1 MHISPWFAGRKEK
14 SMKYLNKVVEIIL
27 EVLVA
32 GMVLGCCWQVITRFV
47 LHNPSK
53 YTEELLRYMLIWL
66 TMMGVPYAYGQNS
79 HLAINL
85 IVKKFKPKNE
95 TLAQIAIDVLI
106 MILSVS
112 VMIIG
117 GIMVT
122 ANAAGQLSPAMQIP
136 MQVYYVCV
144 PVSFS
149 IISASLVTL
158 IMFLTP
164 HFGVFISAQKMVT
177 GIDSFTLLAVPFFV
191 LAGLLMSNGGIAK
204 RLINLAMLVLGK
216 VPGSLAMTNIA
227 GNAMFGSISGSGIAA
242 ATAIG
247 GVMQPLENEQGYDR
261 AFSAAANVASAPVG
275 QLIPPTASFIV
286 FSAASGGVSVAAL
299 LMAGWI
305 PGLLWALLCMVVA
318 FVYGKKHGYVI
329 KRDHLTAKVVLK
341 TIWDAIPSLFLIVII
356 IGGILS
362 GYFTPT
368 EASGVAVVYAFILAV
383 FVYKSIRIK
392 DIPRILKE
400 TAVMTAIVMLIIGAS
415 SVLSFVL
422 SFTGLPQA
430 ISAALLGVSDNKI
443 VILLIINLIL
453 LIVGTFMDMAP
464 ALLIF
469 TPIFLPVVKALGM
482 NPIQFGVMMVMNL
495 SIGTITPPVGSVL
508 FVGCSISHLQVE
520 EVIKKLVPFFV
531 AILVALLFVTFVPQ
545 LSMWLPTVF
554 GLLG

>member
-1 MHISPWFAGRKEK
+1 M
-14 SMKYLNKVVEIIL
+14 EIQ
-27 EVLVA
+27 A
-32 GMVLGCCWQVITRFV
+32 
-47 LHNPSK
+47 
-53 YTEELLRYMLIWL
+53 
-66 TMMGVPYAYGQNS
+66 
-79 HLAINL
+79 AI
-85 IVKKFKPKNE
+85 
-95 TLAQIAIDVLI
+95 VLI
-106 MILSVS
+106 IVFFLLLAFS
-112 VMIIG
+112 
-117 GIMVT
+117 
-122 ANAAGQLSPAMQIP
+122 
-136 MQVYYVCV
+136 V

-275 QLIPPTASFIV
+275 QLIPPT
-286 FSAASGGVSVAAL
+286 
-299 LMAGWI
+299 AGWI